1 MDLQAFFTMSY
12 GLYVVSSVFDGKQ
25 NGCIVNTVT
34 QVTAEPPKVSVAVHK
49 QNLTAEL
56 IEKSGVFNAVPL
68 TEDASMQMIG
78 LFGFREG
85 RSMEKYANISFDT
98 DSNGI
103 CYPTQSAAALFS
115 CKVIDRLD
123 LDTHLL
129 FVGEAIEA
137 KRLSDLPVM
146 TYAYYHAVKKGKT
159 PPKASSYIPASK

>member
-1 MDLQAFFTMSY
+1 
-12 GLYVVSSVFDGKQ
+12 
-25 NGCIVNTVT
+25 
-34 QVTAEPPKVSVAVHK
+34 
-49 QNLTAEL
+49 
-56 IEKSGVFNAVPL
+56 
-68 TEDASMQMIG
+68 MQMIG

-98 DSNGI
+98 DCNGI